1 MDRKKTAIG
10 IAIPALLA
18 GVYAWAA
25 PGNSITMQN
34 KISTGAVNISL
45 EEYQEVGGKEESY
58 QNNQV
63 IVPGQ
68 TVSKIPEI
76 RCLAEPCYVRCS
88 IQWELPGQDA
98 ASGVFP
104 VTDGC
109 IQGIGEGWVEAG
121 GYWYYTKALG
131 NSESV
136 RLFDGIRFPEF
147 PARDVCGQEIDIVIS
162 ADAIQAA
169 NFTPDFKSAD
179 PWDGSGKILGSWKT
193 RNGSKDEVSQ
203 ESPDVRIFFKGDA
216 EEMVTDADSLFHVFG
231 EFMPGDVKE
240 GKLLIQNT
248 TGRRQRVYLSMGQPA
263 QDGDSLELLGEVN
276 ITVSNGGDTIYDGA
290 ASGLSGKDEKLLGIY
305 EAGGG
310 SALDFKM
317 EVPGSVDNSLAL
329 TAAKTDWTFRAE
341 AEGGAGDDT
350 ESQGHTDSGGEN
362 KSDKN
367 NKDSKRGN
375 SREDSKG
382 NKGSNSKDSAG
393 ETGVPGYGGGDKPRV
408 YAPETG
414 DAGYVPAV
422 RSFACMVL
430 GFITAFIMKKR
441 KRRAET

>member
-1 MDRKKTAIG
+1 MDRKKTAAG

-18 GVYAWAA
+18 GMYAWA
-25 PGNSITMQN
+25 GSGSSITMQN

-45 EEYQEVGGKEESY
+45 EEYQEMGGREESC

-76 RCLAEPCYVRCS
+76 KCLSEPCYVRCS
-88 IQWELPGQDA
+88 VGWELPGQDA
-98 ASGVFP
+98 ASGMFP

-131 NSESV
+131 NSECA
-136 RLFDGIRFPEF
+136 RLFEGIRFPEF
-147 PARDVCGQEIDIVIS
+147 FAGDVCGQEIDVIIS

-231 EFMPGDVKE
+231 EFMPGDTKE

-248 TGRRQRVYLSMGQPA
+248 TGRRQRVYLSMGRPE
-263 QDGDSLELLGEVN
+263 QDGDSLELLRKVN

-290 ASGLSGKDEKLLGIY
+290 AAGLAGQDEKLLGIY

-310 SALDFKM
+310 SALVFKL
-317 EVPGSVDNSLAL
+317 EVPGDVNNSLAL

-341 AEGGAGDDT
+341 ADGGAGDGT
-350 ESQGHTDSGGEN
+350 ESQDHTDSGEK

-367 NKDSKRGN
+367 NKDNKRGN
-375 SREDSKG
+375 SRKG
-382 NKGSNSKDSAG
+382 GRDNKGSNSRDGAG
-393 ETGVPGYGGGDKPRV
+393 ETGIPGYRDGDKPRV
-408 YAPETG
+408 YAPGTG

-422 RSFACMVL
+422 RSFACMVM
-430 GFITAFIMKKR
+430 GFITAFIIKKK
-441 KRRAET
+441 KRRAGI

>member
-1 MDRKKTAIG
+1 MDRKKTAAG

-18 GVYAWAA
+18 GMYAWAG
-25 PGNSITMQN
+25 PSNSITMQN
-34 KISTGAVNISL
+34 KISTGVVNISL
-45 EEYQEVGGKEESY
+45 EEYQAVDGREESY

-88 IQWELPGQDA
+88 VEWDLPGRDKV
-98 ASGVFP
+98 SETFP

-109 IQGIGEGWVEAG
+109 IRGIGEGWVKAG
-121 GYWYYTKALG
+121 DYWYYTKALG
-131 NSESV
+131 NSEGV
-136 RLFDGIRFPEF
+136 RLFEGIRFPEF
-147 PARDVCGQEIDIVIS
+147 SAGDMCGQEIDVIIS

-179 PWDGSGKILGSWKT
+179 PWDGSGKILESWKT

-203 ESPDVRIFFKGDA
+203 ESPNVRIFFKGDA

-240 GKLLIQNT
+240 GKLLVQNT
-248 TGRRQRVYLSMGQPA
+248 TGRRQRVYLSMGRPA

-276 ITVSNGGDTIYDGA
+276 ITVSNGGDTIYNGP
-290 ASGLSGKDEKLLGIY
+290 ASGLAGQDEKLLGIY

-310 SALDFKM
+310 SVLVFKV
-317 EVPGSVDNSLAL
+317 EVPGSVGNSLAL

-341 AEGGAGDDT
+341 ADGGAGDDT
-350 ESQGHTDSGGEN
+350 ESQDHTDSGEK

-367 NKDSKRGN
+367 NKDNKRGN
-375 SREDSKG
+375 SKKEGRD
-382 NKGSNSKDSAG
+382 NKDSNSRDGAG
-393 ETGVPGYGGGDKPRV
+393 EMGIPGYKDGDEPRV

-422 RSFACMVL
+422 RSFACMVM
-430 GFITAFIMKKR
+430 GFITAFIMKK
-441 KRRAET
+441 KRRAGI

>member
-18 GVYAWAA
+18 GMYAWA
-25 PGNSITMQN
+25 GSSNSITMQN
-34 KISTGAVNISL
+34 KISTGVVNISL
-45 EEYQEVGGKEESY
+45 EEYQDVDGREESY
-58 QNNQV
+58 QNNQI

-76 RCLAEPCYVRCS
+76 KCLSEPCYVRCS
-88 IQWELPGQDA
+88 VRWELPGQDA
-98 ASGVFP
+98 ASGIFP

-131 NSESV
+131 NSECV

-147 PARDVCGQEIDIVIS
+147 SAGDMCGQEIDVIIS

-179 PWDGSGKILGSWKT
+179 PWDSSGKILESWKT

-203 ESPDVRIFFKGDA
+203 ESPNVRIFFKGDA

-240 GKLLIQNT
+240 GKLLVQNT
-248 TGRRQRVYLSMGQPA
+248 TGRRQRVYLSMGRPA

-290 ASGLSGKDEKLLGIY
+290 ASGLAGQGEKLLGIY

-310 SALDFKM
+310 SVLDFKM

-341 AEGGAGDDT
+341 ADGRAGDGT
-350 ESQGHTDSGGEN
+350 ESQGHTDSGEK

-367 NKDSKRGN
+367 NKDNKRGN
-375 SREDSKG
+375 SRKG
-382 NKGSNSKDSAG
+382 GKDNKASNSKDSAG
-393 ETGVPGYGGGDKPRV
+393 ETGGSGYKNEGRLRV
-408 YAPETG
+408 YAPKTG
-414 DAGYVPAV
+414 DTGYMPVV
-422 RSFACMVL
+422 KYFACMVMGL
-430 GFITAFIMKKR
+430 ITALIMKK
-441 KRRAET
+441 KRRAGT